1 MKKTLISTAVALTC
15 SFAPL
20 VHADI
25 LGALKCLQGNC
36 EGAAMPSSG
45 NPLAGLLRLGQMQM
59 TQSNDLGTWAQ
70 DFEAGQR
77 AKALKDWPTAQS
89 RTLAAL
95 KGMDEYGA
103 QYPDRVRLY
112 AAQQRVAL
120 STLIEIARAEGL
132 TKDAI
137 PHMERLLAIEE
148 AELAHRIA
156 SGNPDLASM
165 TTADMMAIFKSM
177 MEVGTSSAVYLNR
190 RLITPEMEGT
200 RLDEMLVQRLPKVE
214 MTMVSLTEAYAEMG
228 MREKAIAIFEDPFK
242 RFLARQSANT
252 NPMARQNIDV
262 GVESA
267 CFRMAIALARLGP
280 GPQADEAFACAQRE
294 SSKNYVVY
302 GVKSTLGIMHDAAAE
317 RRRLFTGAYAAYVMA
332 AESPMARQKLIG
344 LVAETKGASNRYRER
359 RRSIWTRSTSM
370 RMFRA
375 RQEFTDHERR
385 LTDMSLKGANYAEA
399 LAMWTNEEHALMTKY
414 FEEFQRAGIQD
425 VFTPGEQILARSQ
438 FKLEKRGLEIGG
450 EEVLIGYS
458 IYRPV
463 DFKNLQLAPSRVLRY
478 VVSKNATQVKDI
490 GTLTEINQL
499 SRQWRS
505 AVVAGKDDGG
515 QALGALL
522 LGGLSVQARAAKSWV
537 IDPDGVLSVL
547 PFEALNEPQAGGRVI
562 DRHNVRYVTSIAE
575 FSEPSSASPPAG
587 PGATAVIV
595 ADPVFSAV
603 GAASTNG
610 LTGEMRTVTGE
621 LLRNMQL
628 KPLPETREE
637 AGHVAAAMSR
647 IGVAT
652 KLYTGDQATLDA
664 FTFQQ
669 APRYLHVATHG
680 IFLEP
685 GINLGDQGY
694 VRLATAL
701 PGLQSALALSASD
714 KGSTLTGADISRLN
728 LRGTELVVF
737 SACDTG
743 NGEIEAGEGVASLR
757 RSVEEAGAQSS
768 ITSLWPVPSKATA
781 TLMSDFYTRLAAGQ
795 SKTEALRQ
803 AKLSLM
809 KSSPNPMNWAGFVL
823 AGEP

>member
-1 MKKTLISTAVALTC
+1 MKNTLIAVAASISC
-15 SFAPL
+15 SL
-20 VHADI
+20 VSTVHAATPLD
-25 LGALKCLQGNC
+25 
-36 EGAAMPSSG
+36 G

-77 AKALKDWPTAQS
+77 AKALKDWPTAQAK
-89 RTLAAL
+89 TVAAL

-103 QYPDRVRLY
+103 KYPDRVGLY
-112 AAQQRVAL
+112 SVQQRVAL
-120 STLIEIARAEGL
+120 STLVEIARAESRP
-132 TKDAI
+132 KDAI
-137 PHMERLLAIEE
+137 THLERLLMLEE
-148 AELAHRIA
+148 AELSTRMA
-156 SGNPDLASM
+156 SGNPALASM
-165 TTADMMAIFKSM
+165 TSADAMAIFKSM
-177 MEVGTSSAVYLNR
+177 MEIGTSSAAYLNR

-200 RLDEMLVQRLPKVE
+200 PLDEALAQRLPKVE

-228 MREKAIAIFEDPFK
+228 MREKAIAVFEEPFK
-242 RFLARQSANT
+242 RFLARQSANP
-252 NPMARQNIDV
+252 NPMARQSIDV
-262 GVESA
+262 GVENA
-267 CFRMAIALARLGP
+267 CFRMAIALARLGQ

-294 SSKNYVVY
+294 SSKNYVEL
-302 GVKSTLGIMHDAAAE
+302 GVKNTMGFMHDAAAE
-317 RRRLFTGAYAAYVMA
+317 RRRLFMGAYAAHVLA
-332 AESPMARQKLIG
+332 TENPKARQSLLG

-359 RRSIWTRSTSM
+359 RRSIWTHSTSM
-370 RMFRA
+370 GLFRA
-375 RQEFTDHERR
+375 RAQFANHERR
-385 LTDMSLKGANYAEA
+385 LTSMTPMGASSAA
-399 LAMWTNEEHALMTKY
+399 AMGMWMNEESALMTMY
-414 FEEFQRAGIQD
+414 FEEFQKAGIQN
-425 VFTPGEQILARSQ
+425 VFVPGEQILARSQ
-438 FKLEKRGLEIGG
+438 SKLERRGLEIGG
-450 EEVLIGYS
+450 DEVLIGYS
-458 IYRPV
+458 VYRPV
-463 DFKNLQLAPSRVLRY
+463 DFKTVQLAPSRVLRY
-478 VVSKNATQVKDI
+478 VVSKNATQVQDI

-505 AVVAGKDDGG
+505 AVAAGKDEGA
-515 QALGALL
+515 QALGAMLL
-522 LGGLSVQARAAKSWV
+522 EGLSDQARAAKSWV

-547 PFEALNEPQAGGRVI
+547 PFEALSEPQAGGRVI
-562 DRHNVRYVTSIAE
+562 DRHSVRYVTSIAE
-575 FSEPSSASPPAG
+575 FAEASAAPAPAG

-595 ADPVFSAV
+595 ADPVFAAT
-603 GAASTNG
+603 GAASTSG
-610 LTGEMRTVTGE
+610 LTGELRSVTGE

-637 AGHVAAAMSR
+637 AAQVAAAMSR
-647 IGVAT
+647 MGVAT
-652 KLYTGDQATLDA
+652 KLYTGDQATVDA

-685 GINLGDQGY
+685 GINLGNQGY

-714 KGSTLTGADISRLN
+714 KGATLTGADISRLN

-757 RSVEEAGAQSS
+757 RSVEESGAQSS

-803 AKLSLM
+803 AKLTLM
-809 KSSPNPMNWAGFVL
+809 KSSPGPLNWAGFVL